1 MSKQFLSALGQNVK
15 NRRLQK
21 QLTQLELCYA
31 AGVDLSYISRIER
44 GQVNFSIEAL
54 LKVSNALECNARDL
68 LPDNDVSDSDE
79 TDK

>member
-21 QLTQLELCYA
+21 QWTQLELCYA
-31 AGVDLSYISRIER
+31 AGIDLSYISRIER

-54 LKVSNALECNARDL
+54 LKVSTALECDARDL
-68 LPDNDVSDSDE
+68 LPENSVADTDNTE
-79 TDK
+79 K

>member
-21 QLTQLELCYA
+21 QWTQLELCYA

-44 GQVNFSIEAL
+44 GQVNVSIEAL
-54 LKVSNALECNARDL
+54 LKVSIALDCDARDL
-68 LPDNDVSDSDE
+68 LPENSVVDADNTE
-79 TDK
+79 K